1 MHNRNKEGVERGD
14 GRPRVPAVPASRG
27 RQVGVLCAAV
37 ILCVRG
43 VTSQWSAGCPGR
55 TRRRSD
61 RIIERRGSEAAGAA
75 HASDAEY
82 ARACHG
88 TRARTDWHQLCA
100 ADCVTTPRRS
110 WHAVTDSPRAR
121 ACVLCRGQAFP
132 RVCASC
138 SRTRLRSVPVKR
150 RYCYATRACHQQ
162 RVRACTLHP
171 APCSSGAS
179 NSTAPV
185 GCLKLSA
192 ACRVMFALR
201 AQARPTPAQALDF
214 RSEMTRLEA
223 MSCDA
228 CKYCRLYSWH
238 AALSLN

>member
-1 MHNRNKEGVERGD
+1 MTAVCCCKFAQGERFW
-14 GRPRVPAVPASRG
+14 RTSASRLEHTVSEADPPAPIG
-27 RQVGVLCAAV
+27 
-37 ILCVRG
+37 
-43 VTSQWSAGCPGR
+43 SHSR
-55 TRRRSD
+55 TRNRMSLSAD
-61 RIIERRGSEAAGAA
+61 L
-75 HASDAEY
+75 
-82 ARACHG
+82 
-88 TRARTDWHQLCA
+88 RT
-100 ADCVTTPRRS
+100 
-110 WHAVTDSPRAR
+110 AR

-138 SRTRLRSVPVKR
+138 SRTRLRSVSVKR